1 MYKKKRKKYLR
12 SSHLDGKREIA
23 YFHAETATGKRE
35 KWRENRG
42 HVVIF
47 DVRVSRI
54 RDAKSLLIAKRRPS
68 WIFLSLFEKNTEIS

>member
-12 SSHLDGKREIA
+12 SSHVDGKREIA
-23 YFHAETATGKRE
+23 CFHVETATGKHE

-47 DVRVSRI
+47 AVRVSRI
-54 RDAKSLLIAKRRPS
+54 RDAKSLLYQTIDQ
-68 WIFLSLFEKNTEIS
+68 